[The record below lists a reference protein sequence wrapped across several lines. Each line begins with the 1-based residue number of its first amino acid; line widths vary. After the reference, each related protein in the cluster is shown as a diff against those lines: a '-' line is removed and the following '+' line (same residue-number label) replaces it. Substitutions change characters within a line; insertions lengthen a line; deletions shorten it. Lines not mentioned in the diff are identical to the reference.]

1 MCCHVISSIQV
12 CFMVWQCSFVRD
24 TEIYLYL
31 HLQHFRLGFWR
42 TTQHL
47 FFRKWVILVIFC
59 QVKLFLGSTIMF
71 TGWRPREFFSLRSCS
86 NKDPVGGKMLL
97 CNQMFTCLLVIIFL
111 TKCKLMCKFII
122 ILCNIYHKDRET
134 WTLFNISSFGT
145 LFSAFFVITLF
156 TCRLIGPTGA
166 RKPQSGILR
175 IKCLV

>member
-1 MCCHVISSIQV
+1 
-12 CFMVWQCSFVRD
+12 
-24 TEIYLYL
+24 
-31 HLQHFRLGFWR
+31 
-42 TTQHL
+42 
-47 FFRKWVILVIFC
+47 
-59 QVKLFLGSTIMF
+59 MF
-71 TGWRPREFFSLRSCS
+71 TGWRPREFFSLCSCS

-175 IKCLV
+175 IKCLVQLTTIFVNLTIHHKKKMATTIAHEPNLAHWAYVTIIHRSGGDQWWIYTEL